1 MALFTAGRA
10 THGSFGHHT
19 RHQIP
24 PETADA
30 DARAARGD
38 ARRRRARDV
47 ARLGARGDA
56 VVVDVDGDE
65 DEDENDARARRGSRG
80 ARGRWRRR
88 DCDGRARF
96 GARDDARNVRATAS
110 PRARDGVER
119 RRGTRAS
126 KTRGGGGGAS
136 GVGER
141 ERERVGERAATE
153 SGRWNARWSGRGHR
167 VRAVGGITVRAKFL

>member
-10 THGSFGHHT
+10 THGPFGHHT
-19 RHQIP
+19 RHQTP

-65 DEDENDARARRGSRG
+65 DEDENDARARR
-80 ARGRWRRR
+80 
-88 DCDGRARF
+88 
-96 GARDDARNVRATAS
+96 
-110 PRARDGVER
+110 
-119 RRGTRAS
+119 
-126 KTRGGGGGAS
+126 
-136 GVGER
+136 
-141 ERERVGERAATE
+141 
-153 SGRWNARWSGRGHR
+153 
-167 VRAVGGITVRAKFL
+167 